1 MSDAGQSSRSRYR
14 AYRARPKG
22 EVPASDDT
30 AAPSF
35 KRSRSFA
42 SLLRQ
47 FWKLIEG
54 GHGLVFA
61 SLATLTAATLIGL
74 AMPFSTKI
82 TIDYILTDNPGPSGL
97 PDWLPGS
104 RERAPLLV
112 MLSGALLAATA
123 LSNALG
129 MWGRWQMTR
138 LTKLT
143 QVNLRRKAFEH
154 AVRLPLHRVQQLK
167 SGGAATLVR
176 EDAGGAGEL
185 VFSLLY
191 NPFRAIVQLVGTLV
205 ILSTVDWR
213 LLVGA
218 MALLP
223 AVWGTHQTWIG
234 RIRPVYR
241 DIRITRQGIDGST
254 TETFAGM
261 RIVRGFGRQRG
272 EASRFVNRNHYM
284 ARQEILA
291 WWRSRAV
298 DIVWQTLIPLASI
311 GVLLYGG
318 LQVIHDRLTTGDLMM
333 FTAYLLTLLGPLET
347 LAATAT
353 SVQTNLAG
361 LDRVLDLFKE
371 EREFAGDA
379 AGAEP
384 ISPKDVRGRITFD
397 QVWFRYPGAERDVLM
412 DIDLDIQPGEVVAL
426 VGASG
431 SGKTTLCNLAARFFD
446 PSRGRVLLDG
456 RDLRG
461 IAVDSFRALLGIVE
475 QDVFLFDG
483 TIEDNIRYARP
494 GASRA
499 QVEAAA
505 RAANAEEFIRALDK
519 GFATVVGERGFRLSG
534 GQKQRIAIARALLA
548 DPRILILD
556 EATSNLDSESE
567 ALIRRALSDL
577 MRGRTCFVI
586 AHRLSTIRHADRIV
600 VLEQG
605 RIVEVGRHDE
615 LLARGGRYAHLLHL
629 QTEGD
634 AEADWASDGS
644 GLASA

>member
-1 MSDAGQSSRSRYR
+1 MSETGQSSRSQYR
-14 AYRARPKG
+14 AYRNRPKG

-30 AAPSF
+30 AAPSS

-54 GHGLVFA
+54 GHGVVFA

-74 AMPFSTKI
+74 VTPYSTKI
-82 TIDYILTDNPGPSGL
+82 TIDYILTDNPGPTGL
-97 PDWLPGS
+97 PAWVPGS
-104 RERAPLLV
+104 RDREDLLI
-112 MLSGALLAATA
+112 MLALALVICAAATI
-123 LSNALG
+123 LLG

-143 QVNLRRKAFEH
+143 QVNLRRRAFEH

-167 SGGAATLVR
+167 SGGAATLIR

-191 NPFRAIVQLVGTLV
+191 NPFRAIIQLLGTLV
-205 ILSTVDWR
+205 ILATVDWR
-213 LLVGA
+213 LLLGA
-218 MALLP
+218 MLLLP
-223 AVWGTHQTWIG
+223 AVWATHQTWIG

-298 DIVWQTLIPLASI
+298 DIAWQTLIPLASI

-318 LQVIHDRLTTGDLMM
+318 VQVLNNQLSLGDLMM
-333 FTAYLLTLLGPLET
+333 FTAYLLMLLGPLET

-353 SVQTNLAG
+353 AVQTNLAG
-361 LDRVLDLFKE
+361 LDRVLDLFRE
-371 EREFAGDA
+371 EREFVEHA
-379 AGAEP
+379 AGARTIAPE
-384 ISPKDVRGRITFD
+384 SVSGRITFD
-397 QVWFRYPGAERDVLM
+397 HVWFRYPGTEHDVLM
-412 DIDLDIQPGEVVAL
+412 DIDLDIQPGEVIAL

-446 PSRGRVLLDG
+446 PTQGAVMLDG
-456 RDLRG
+456 EDLR
-461 IAVDSFRALLGIVE
+461 ALTVDSYRSLLGIVE

-494 GASRA
+494 DADRA
-499 QVEAAA
+499 DVEAAA
-505 RAANAEEFIRALDK
+505 RAANADGFIRELDK
-519 GFATVVGERGFRLSG
+519 GYATVVGERGFRLSG

-567 ALIRRALSDL
+567 ALIRRALQDL

-600 VLEQG
+600 VLEHG
-605 RIVEVGRHDE
+605 KIVEVGRHDE
-615 LLARGGRYAHLLHL
+615 LIERRGRYAHLLHL

-634 AEADWASDGS
+634 TEADWAQEE
-644 GLASA
+644 APAP